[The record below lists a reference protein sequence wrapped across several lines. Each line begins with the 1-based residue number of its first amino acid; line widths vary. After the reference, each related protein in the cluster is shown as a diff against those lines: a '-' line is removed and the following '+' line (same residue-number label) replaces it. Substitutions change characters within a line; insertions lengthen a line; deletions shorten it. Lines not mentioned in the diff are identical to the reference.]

1 MIGRQCMRRLAVRDA
16 LPLPATRRAFSNS
29 TSVRA
34 QAVSAHE
41 TTASVGR
48 PNDKPAATST
58 SAAQPFSTPRSPSPT
73 SPKLDLPIDTKQS
86 KQATRIVSSV
96 PAGTVLKG
104 LNFMKNQQDPVALE
118 DHEYPAWL
126 WTALHDKGDTPG
138 GQAKDA
144 EGDLFSKSKKQ
155 RRIAAKALRKQQLL
169 NPDSL
174 APKIPLYEQTI
185 DLPGGDGTLQGNKQA
200 YRAQDDLTKA
210 MREKRRSKIKE
221 DNFLR
226 EMS

>member
-1 MIGRQCMRRLAVRDA
+1 MICRQCMRRLAGRGSQAVS
-16 LPLPATRRAFSNS
+16 RRNFTNNAAM
-29 TSVRA
+29 RA
-34 QAVSAHE
+34 QAVSAQE
-41 TTASVGR
+41 TTASHGR

-58 SAAQPFSTPRSPSPT
+58 SAAQPFSTPLTPSPN
-73 SPKLDLPIDTKQS
+73 SEKLDLPIETKQS
-86 KQATRIVSSV
+86 KQAAKVVSSV

-104 LNFMKNQQDPVALE
+104 LNFMKNKQDPVALE
-118 DHEYPAWL
+118 DHEYPSWL

-138 GQAKDA
+138 GQPKDA

-169 NPDSL
+169 DPEAL
-174 APKIPLYEQTI
+174 APKVPLYEQSI
-185 DLPGGDGTLQGNKQA
+185 DLPGADGTLEGNKEA
-200 YRAQDDLTKA
+200 YRAQEELTKA